1 MHLPPRHAKPVLS
14 GGSLLELTSSLNYFP
29 PLAIQILPVSHT
41 RPTHSTS
48 TGSSSQQ
55 CCLSVIHTANNFR
68 VFIMSQV
75 DSTTV
80 TAHECRD
87 GQRACFLAPI
97 PPRILQSLSFFF
109 FLNGASMISSC
120 YSFPHFFGRPHRM
133 LLCLNN
139 FLFPLFPCCP

>member
-109 FLNGASMISSC
+109 SQRCFYDLISLQFST
-120 YSFPHFFGRPHRM
+120 FFWQTTQDAPV
-133 LLCLNN
+133 LK
-139 FLFPLFPCCP
+139 